1 MGYLSAVDMI
11 DQSKDR
17 RAALQWHLSYNCYPP
32 INPVFLDSAEQAIDA
47 VLSEEGDLEI
57 ELPNGRVLTAYDIC
71 NQLHLDAFLAY
82 SEWYEEE
89 ED

>member
-1 MGYLSAVDMI
+1 
-11 DQSKDR
+11 
-17 RAALQWHLSYNCYPP
+17 
-32 INPVFLDSAEQAIDA
+32 VFLDSAEQAIDA